1 MSHGFPTSR
10 SHRRAGRRG
19 VAVAGL
25 TIISVLALPAVAVA
39 SPAPPTPTSPAPPAP
54 PPPFMHPPFLSHFST
69 VTNVAST
76 VPANGDLNP
85 YGITVVPKSQGKL
98 VKGDTLVSNF
108 NNRANLQGTGTTIE
122 EISPSGVATT
132 FAHLSGPL
140 PGTGS
145 GGIGLTTALTTLPG
159 GWVVVGNLPTT
170 DGTSATATAGNLIVL
185 NSQGTPVETWSGGNI
200 NGPWDL
206 TSVSGAGFSEI
217 FVSNVLN
224 GTVASSPSTVD
235 QGTVVRLLVSTGDD
249 RPPRL
254 LDSTVVANGFAER
267 TDPAA
272 LVVGPTGLALGS
284 GGQLFV
290 ADTVNSRIAV
300 VPNALTRFS
309 PVTNGGTTVS
319 SGGALNAPLGLT
331 AAPDG
336 DLLSVNGGDGN
347 IVETTPAG
355 HQVVS
360 TQIDPAGAGG
370 DLFGLTITPNGRGVQ
385 FVDDGDNTLKLFGP
399 GTPGH

>member
-1 MSHGFPTSR
+1 MKLSRTPDPMGPPSPTR
-10 SHRRAGRRG
+10 LHPAHHRGRLRA
-19 VAVAGL
+19 VAVAGAVSIVA
-25 TIISVLALPAVAVA
+25 TLALPAVAGA
-39 SPAPPTPTSPAPPAP
+39 SPAGPS
-54 PPPFMHPPFLSHFST
+54 PFLSHFSK
-69 VTNVAST
+69 VTNLAST

-85 YGITVVPKSQGKL
+85 YGITVVPESTGKL

-108 NNRANLQGTGTTIE
+108 NNSANLQGTGTTIVE
-122 EISPSGVATT
+122 VAPSGAVST
-132 FAHLSGPL
+132 FAQLSGPI
-140 PGTGS
+140 PGTPA

-170 DGTSATATAGNLIVL
+170 DGTSATARAGSLIVL
-185 NSQGTPVETWSGGNI
+185 NSQGTPVESWSGGNI

-206 TSVSGAGFSEI
+206 TSVSGNGWAEI

-224 GTVASSPSTVD
+224 GTVANSPATVD
-235 QGTVVRLLVSTGDD
+235 QGTVVRLLVTAGDD

-254 LDSTVVANGFAER
+254 LNSMVIANGFAER

-284 GGQLFV
+284 EGQLFV

-300 VPNALTRFS
+300 IPSAIWRFS
-309 PVTNGGTTVS
+309 PATHGGTTVS
-319 SGGALNAPLGLT
+319 SGGALNAPLGLAT
-331 AAPDG
+331 APNG

-347 IVETTPAG
+347 IVETTPSG
-355 HQVVS
+355 HQLVS

-370 DLFGLTITPNGRGVQ
+370 DLFGLTIAPNGRGVQ

-399 GTPGH
+399 GPAGH